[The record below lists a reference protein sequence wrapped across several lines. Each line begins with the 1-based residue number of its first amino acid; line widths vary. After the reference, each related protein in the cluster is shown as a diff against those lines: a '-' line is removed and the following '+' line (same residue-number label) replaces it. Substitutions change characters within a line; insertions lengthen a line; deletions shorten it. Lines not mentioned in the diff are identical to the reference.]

1 MQLLDRRRE
10 LSRRLRWALGLGLC
24 LALAACRGDRPAH
37 PEPVAPGPPGGV
49 SPAGVAGTSVAP
61 PPASTLAA
69 PTTDPRLCALD
80 PQGWCPAPA
89 GDPCG
94 AHADVASCRADP
106 RCGGVRYRGES
117 AIACLLDER
126 GFGLNCPTVGCV
138 SL

>member
-1 MQLLDRRRE
+1 MQRLDLGLE
-10 LSRRLRWALGLGLC
+10 LSRLVRAPSLGVC
-24 LALAACRGDRPAH
+24 LALAACRGDGPAH
-37 PEPVAPGPPGGV
+37 PEPLVP
-49 SPAGVAGTSVAP
+49 GVAASPTAVAGASVAP
-61 PPASTLAA
+61 PPASALAA

-94 AHADVASCRADP
+94 AHADVASCRADR

-117 AIACLLDER
+117 ASACRLDER
-126 GFGLNCPTVGCV
+126 GFGVNCPTVGCV